1 MAGIELKT
9 LLVAG
14 LGGILPTFLWLWFW
28 MKNDEEKPEPK
39 RMIAVTYLVGL
50 LGVLLMLPLQGILG
64 NLPTTTTTT
73 VIFAGIEELVKLIL
87 VGLVAFRATTID
99 EPTDYA
105 VYLITGALGFSAL
118 ENSLY
123 LIAIVNQGD
132 TASAILAGNMRFLG
146 STVLHTVTVAIIG
159 IMIGLAFWKSK
170 SSKILHGIIGL
181 VFGIGL
187 HTLFNYFILVDT
199 GQSILTTF
207 AGLWFVAL
215 IIIIIF
221 QRLKD
226 LGSQVPPD
234 QSYVQEK
241 TVTV

>member
-50 LGVLLMLPLQGILG
+50 LGVLLMLPLQGIVG
-64 NLPTTTTTT
+64 NLPTGTTTTI
-73 VIFAGIEELVKLIL
+73 IFAGIEELLKFAL
-87 VGLVAFRATTID
+87 VALVAFHAATID

-123 LIAIVNQGD
+123 LIAIINQGD

-170 SSKILHGIIGL
+170 TSKIIHGIIGIA
-181 VFGIGL
+181 FAIGL

-226 LGSQVPPD
+226 LGSQVPPE

-241 TVTV
+241 TITV

>member
-9 LLVAG
+9 LLFAG

-39 RMIAVTYLVGL
+39 RMIVVTYLVGL
-50 LGVLLMLPLQGILG
+50 LGVLLMLPLQGFLG
-64 NLPTTTTTT
+64 NLETSTTTT
-73 VIFAGIEELVKLIL
+73 VIFASLEELVKFIL
-87 VGLVAFRATTID
+87 VALVAFHAANID

-105 VYLITGALGFSAL
+105 VYLITGALGFAAL
-118 ENSLY
+118 ENTLY
-123 LIAIVNQGD
+123 LISTSQHAS
-132 TASAILAGNMRFLG
+132 TATLILAGNMRFLG
-146 STVLHTVTVAIIG
+146 ATVLHTITVAIIG
-159 IMIGLAFWKSK
+159 ILLGLAFWKSK
-170 SSKILHGIIGL
+170 SSKMIHGIIGIA
-181 VFGIGL
+181 FAIGL

-199 GQSILTTF
+199 GQSVLTTF

-226 LGSQVPPD
+226 LGHQPPQQV
-234 QSYVQEK
+234 YVQEK
-241 TVTV
+241 TIPV